1 MDTPASPAIAP
12 GRRSGAGG
20 LLRWLLVLA
29 ALGAAVTYGWRQLQ
43 AGQLRREAAANQQ
56 QEALES
62 RLQALRQAQRAQS
75 QRLLQAEATNRV
87 LRDEV
92 LGIGQRAALIEDSL
106 AKLADPDRHGAQALR
121 LDQFELL
128 LAIGQQRLQLDH
140 DVAGAVRA
148 LALAA
153 PLLDGLDDPASL
165 NLRQA
170 LLQERAALEALG
182 ADPRVHAGAL
192 LDRLDAHISVMPAS
206 VAGPAGAALPWHQ
219 RLLGRI
225 VQAQPTSSAG
235 LRERADREAAIAA
248 LHIETA
254 LARAAVER
262 RDQAGLRRALPRIG
276 RWLERLHAGSP
287 RLAAKR
293 ETLAT
298 LQTMQLRQS
307 TPLAG
312 STLQLLRSLRTR

>member
-20 LLRWLLVLA
+20 LLLSLLVLA
-29 ALGAAVTYGWRQLQ
+29 ALGAAGAYGWRQLQ
-43 AGQLRREAAANQQ
+43 AGQVRREAAVNQQ

-62 RLQALRQAQRAQS
+62 RLQALRLAQRAQS

-106 AKLADPDRHGAQALR
+106 ARLADPDRHGAQALR
-121 LDQFELL
+121 LDQIELL
-128 LAIGQQRLQLDH
+128 LAIGQQRLQLDD

-182 ADPRVHAGAL
+182 ADPRVHADVL
-192 LDRLDAHISVMPAS
+192 LDRLDAHIPAMPAS

-235 LRERADREAAIAA
+235 LRGRADREAAIAA

-287 RLAAKR
+287 RLAARR

-298 LQTMQLRQS
+298 LQNVQLRQS